1 MKKGRKH
8 MENTKRILKRI
19 QESRYLDPWGNKFV
33 TGAICLYEVFSI
45 STRKTPAL
53 TEVMHRHPW
62 LKPVFV
68 GTLAWHLMNEKK

>member
-1 MKKGRKH
+1 MNEIMKKITR
-8 MENTKRILKRI
+8 
-19 QESRYLDPWGNKFV
+19 SPYADPWSNKWI
-33 TGAICLYEVFSI
+33 TGFICGYELFSV